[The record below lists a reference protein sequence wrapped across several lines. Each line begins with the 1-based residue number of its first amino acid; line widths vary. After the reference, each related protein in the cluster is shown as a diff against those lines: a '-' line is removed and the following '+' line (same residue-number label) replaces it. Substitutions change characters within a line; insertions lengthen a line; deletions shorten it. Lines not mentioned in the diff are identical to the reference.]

1 MDRRRLS
8 RLAASTWRSFADRWL
23 PRGCALCDATLGA
36 AEEGLCEP
44 CAGALPGRLS
54 ARCPR
59 CGLAAGGPARGPA
72 QGHARGPAGSPAG
85 DSARGAAAA
94 AHCAACL
101 RTAPPFERT
110 LVLAD
115 YAPPV
120 DRLVHA
126 LKFGG
131 ELALA
136 GALGARMAP
145 LLQASG
151 WQADA
156 LVPVPLG
163 AGRIATRGFNQSAAI
178 AHGIGRRLGLPVRA
192 GLLARILETP
202 AQSTLAL
209 AERRGNLAGAF
220 SASPA
225 AAGLR
230 LVLVDDVM
238 TSGSTLEAA
247 AAALQAAGA
256 GPVAAL
262 VAARTP

>member
-1 MDRRRLS
+1 MDRRYLARLG
-8 RLAASTWRSFADRWL
+8 ANTWRSFADRWL
-23 PRGCALCDATLGA
+23 PRGCALCDATLGG
-36 AEEGLCEP
+36 AEDGLCHH
-44 CAGALPGRLS
+44 CIGALPGRL
-54 ARCPR
+54 APRCPR
-59 CGLAAGGPARGPA
+59 CGLAALSQARCPAPGSTRGS
-72 QGHARGPAGSPAG
+72 GE
-85 DSARGAAAA
+85 DSAGAT
-94 AHCAACL
+94 HCAACL
-101 RTAPPFERT
+101 RAAPPFERT
-110 LVLAD
+110 FVLAD
-115 YAPPV
+115 YAAPL

-151 WQADA
+151 WPVDA

-163 AGRIATRGFNQSAAI
+163 AARIATRGFNQSAAI
-178 AHGIGRRLGLPVRA
+178 AHGIGRRLGLPVRTR
-192 GLLARILETP
+192 LLARIRETP

-220 SASPA
+220 RASPA

-247 AAALQAAGA
+247 AAALRAAGA
-256 GPVAAL
+256 GPVATL

>member
-1 MDRRRLS
+1 MDRRHLA
-8 RLAASTWRSFADRWL
+8 RLAAASWQGFADRWL
-23 PRGCALCDATLGA
+23 PRGCALCDATLGP
-36 AEEGLCEP
+36 AEQGLCEP
-44 CAGALPGRLS
+44 CLEALPGRTVP
-54 ARCPR
+54 RCPR
-59 CGLAAGGPARGPA
+59 CGLASAGAAGI
-72 QGHARGPAGSPAG
+72 PAG
-85 DSARGAAAA
+85 AAQ
-94 AHCAACL
+94 CAACL
-101 RTAPPFERT
+101 RAPPPFERT

-115 YAPPV
+115 YAAPI
-120 DRLVHA
+120 DRLVRA

-151 WQADA
+151 WRADA
-156 LVPVPLG
+156 LVPIPLG
-163 AGRIATRGFNQSAAI
+163 AARIATRGFNQSAAI
-178 AHGIGRRLGLPVRA
+178 AHAVGRRLGLPVRA
-192 GLLARILETP
+192 GLLARIRETP

-220 SASPA
+220 RALPC
-225 AAGLR
+225 AGLR

-247 AAALQAAGA
+247 AAALRAAGA

>member
-1 MDRRRLS
+1 MDRRHFA
-8 RLAASTWRSFADRWL
+8 RLASSTWRSFADRWL
-23 PRGCALCDATLGA
+23 PRGCALCDATLGSN
-36 AEEGLCEP
+36 EDGLCSP
-44 CAGALPGRLS
+44 CVDALPGRS
-54 ARCPR
+54 TPRCPR
-59 CGLAAGGPARGPA
+59 CGLAP
-72 QGHARGPAGSPAG
+72 
-85 DSARGAAAA
+85 RGAIPGAIPGAISDAAA
-94 AHCAACL
+94 GQTGAPQCAAC
-101 RTAPPFERT
+101 RHAPPPFELT

-115 YAPPV
+115 YAAPI

-145 LLQASG
+145 LLEASG
-151 WQADA
+151 WPADA

-163 AGRIATRGFNQSAAI
+163 AERIATRGFNQSMAI
-178 AHGIGRRLGLPVRA
+178 AQGIGRRLGLPVRG
-192 GLLARILETP
+192 GLLARTRETP

-209 AERRGNLAGAF
+209 AERRGNLTDAF
-220 SASPA
+220 RASPA

-247 AAALQAAGA
+247 AAALGTAAAG
-256 GPVAAL
+256 PLAAL

>member
-1 MDRRRLS
+1 MERPRLA

-23 PRGCALCDATLGA
+23 PRGCALCDATLGG
-36 AEEGLCEP
+36 AEDGLCGP
-44 CAGALPGRLS
+44 CVDALPGRS
-54 ARCPR
+54 APRCPR
-59 CGLAAGGPARGPA
+59 CGLAAGGSTRGST
-72 QGHARGPAGSPAG
+72 RGSTEGSAEGSAGAP
-85 DSARGAAAA
+85 R
-94 AHCAACL
+94 CAACL
-101 RTAPPFERT
+101 RAPLPFERT
-110 LVLAD
+110 FVLAD
-115 YAPPV
+115 YAAPL

-151 WQADA
+151 WPADA

-163 AGRIATRGFNQSAAI
+163 AARIATRGFNQSAAI
-178 AHGIGRRLGLPVRA
+178 AHGIGRRLGLPVRT
-192 GLLARILETP
+192 GLLARIRETP

-209 AERRGNLAGAF
+209 AGRRGNLAGAF
-220 SASPA
+220 RASPA
-225 AAGLR
+225 ATGLR

-247 AAALQAAGA
+247 AAALKAAGA
-256 GPVAAL
+256 GPLAAL
-262 VAARTP
+262 VAARTA

>member
-1 MDRRRLS
+1 MHRRRIS

-36 AEEGLCEP
+36 AEDGLCEP
-44 CAGALPGRLS
+44 CARALPGRLS
-54 ARCPR
+54 TRCPR
-59 CGLAAGGPARGPA
+59 CGIAAGAT
-72 QGHARGPAGSPAG
+72 HC
-85 DSARGAAAA
+85 GA
-94 AHCAACL
+94 CR
-101 RTAPPFERT
+101 RTPPPFERT
-110 LVLAD
+110 FVLAD
-115 YAPPV
+115 YAPPI

-163 AGRIATRGFNQSAAI
+163 AARIATRGFNQSAAI
-178 AHGIGRRLGLPVRA
+178 AHGIGRRLGLPVRT
-192 GLLARILETP
+192 GLLARIRETP

-209 AERRGNLAGAF
+209 AERRGNLADAF

-230 LVLVDDVM
+230 LVLIDDVM

-247 AAALQAAGA
+247 AAALEAAGA